1 MPQSAKLQP
10 VEVDPRRFCRES
22 QSWEKE
28 SDVSAF
34 PRLADEFTQ
43 GALFCRVEGRTDSR
57 GGLSLKVAVHGDVE
71 LTCQRCLGGMPH
83 RVDVERVVHL
93 ARNET
98 ELERLDGQSD
108 SDAILA
114 GERIELV
121 ALVEDEVLLSLP
133 LAAMHEGECPV

>member
-1 MPQSAKLQP
+1 MSQSAKLQP

-22 QSWEKE
+22 QSWETE

-43 GALFCRVEGRTDSR
+43 GALFCRVEGRTDQR
-57 GGLSLKVAVHGDVE
+57 GGLSLKVAIRGQVE
-71 LTCQRCLGGMPH
+71 LTCQRCLSGMPYT
-83 RVDVERVVHL
+83 VGVERLIHL

-98 ELERLDGQSD
+98 ELERLDEQPD

-114 GERIELV
+114 AERIELV

-133 LAAMHEGECPV
+133 LAAMHEGECPA